1 MGCGTKWSVNMSD
14 PQSLRCYLPRPFWNK
29 PESSMAGYIEVEP
42 GNRRLVMASF
52 NSQPESTKNPWEE
65 SLNEGLS
72 GSRWTVGIPVVGCFN

>member
-1 MGCGTKWSVNMSD
+1 
-14 PQSLRCYLPRPFWNK
+14 
-29 PESSMAGYIEVEP
+29 MAGYIEVEP

-72 GSRWTVGIPVVGCFN
+72 TSVSNGNDHGGLSWLS

>member
-1 MGCGTKWSVNMSD
+1 
-14 PQSLRCYLPRPFWNK
+14 
-29 PESSMAGYIEVEP
+29 MAGYIEVEP